1 MTPLG
6 ITAATT
12 GINTGITGA
21 NNILGSLLNQ
31 FFWERQANKSFQIN
45 EKAADNAMQRSIDMY
60 NLMQSPQA
68 MVKQLKEAGLS
79 KSLIYGKGS
88 MGGQTQTGPQGNGPS
103 GMVGANLMD
112 VKQIDPLTLS
122 QIANINADTKLKDSK
137 RKKTDAEITTEH
149 LQQEFTRVQT
159 MLGEQNYNW
168 KAETWNT
175 EMKTMEQT
183 LDKLIAETKID
194 VIKGYV
200 DEQTANTKIK
210 TAIQEYNNL
219 VQQGI
224 IMEIESRK
232 MEQAIENMKAEKKNI
247 VIDTELKKEIKKRTE
262 QETEKLK
269 VEWNKITEE
278 TNKIIAETGNIEAGT
293 EYLKRQKQAI
303 DQDYNMDEF
312 TKKDIKFAIDKL
324 IENKNANA
332 RILNGIGRIIPG

>member
-1 MTPLG
+1 
-6 ITAATT
+6 
-12 GINTGITGA
+12 
-21 NNILGSLLNQ
+21 
-31 FFWERQANKSFQIN
+31 
-45 EKAADNAMQRSIDMY
+45 
-60 NLMQSPQA
+60 
-68 MVKQLKEAGLS
+68 
-79 KSLIYGKGS
+79 
-88 MGGQTQTGPQGNGPS
+88 
-103 GMVGANLMD
+103 
-112 VKQIDPLTLS
+112 
-122 QIANINADTKLKDSK
+122 
-137 RKKTDAEITTEH
+137 
-149 LQQEFTRVQT
+149 

-175 EMKTMEQT
+175 EMKTMQQT

-200 DEQTANTKIK
+200 DEQTANTKIR

-278 TNKIIAETGNIEAGT
+278 TNKIIAETGNVEAGT

-312 TKKDIKFAIDKL
+312 TKKDLKFAIDKL